1 MVDGE
6 AVDTYLTSIDTINN
20 YKLYAYDVNAM
31 YPNVMKAYYPTSPF
45 RRIGRR
51 PQKKKIDIFLD
62 FSENKVLI
70 LPTAGGVRLIYFL
83 IFFFK

>member
-6 AVDTYLTSIDTINN
+6 AMDTYLTSIDTINN

-31 YPNVMKAYYPTSPF
+31 YPNVMKAYFTPSPF

-51 PQKKKIDIFLD
+51 PQK
-62 FSENKVLI
+62 
-70 LPTAGGVRLIYFL
+70 
-83 IFFFK
+83 